1 MATKKMAFSGMGP
14 KISSAVKTA
23 ATRAAAAPKPTYSK
37 PSASDQQA
45 AMAKVQATKAAA
57 QANRAAATP
66 PASMG
71 NISRAI
77 ASAKNTPSA
86 PGMKGSRFGGMGMK
100 KGGKAKKK

>member
-1 MATKKMAFSGMGP
+1 MPIKKIVDKMQNA
-14 KISSAVKTA
+14 KDRAKAIA
-23 ATRAAAAPKPTYSK
+23 AKPSYSK